1 MTEADRARVTRN
13 LESSYIE
20 DADGIPI
27 PKTPGAALM
36 AVETYLR
43 LTQPPEGDSRA
54 LLHKQQ
60 IMSIKA
66 LEDALVN
73 KAPTEK
79 AREDRDRR
87 DHEPAALAAPAT
99 RQLRQPQ
106 PGEDLRNVITQRTVD
121 RSRIQRPTSTSNLDY
136 DRNDGD
142 YEPCGA
148 ACFSFNIRDTRMPKG
163 FKLTA
168 EAVKYDGK
176 QDPRLWLEDYLIA
189 CSCQGGTSTTA
200 MQYIQLMLT
209 GSARGWLNTQPKNAF
224 RTWDEF
230 AEAFVKSFLGRTRDR
245 RLTSSYKH
253 ASKDETSRS
262 GRTSSVGPC
271 SATPWRPPRRTE

>member
-1 MTEADRARVTRN
+1 MIGQRPQGNDDEPAYPLEVVMPDQVTRLTITRDMAIKALKHVEDGTYPPPDAPREDLMAVQYLLRKEGERLRAEKAELLRRKEEADASSARRAAYSFTASTEVSQGARRHRARVPLMTEVDRARVTRN

-20 DADGIPI
+20 DADGIPV

-99 RQLRQPQ
+99 QECPRASSSRQ
-106 PGEDLRNVITQRTVD
+106 
-121 RSRIQRPTSTSNLDY
+121 
-136 DRNDGD
+136 
-142 YEPCGA
+142 
-148 ACFSFNIRDTRMPKG
+148 
-163 FKLTA
+163 
-168 EAVKYDGK
+168 K
-176 QDPRLWLEDYLIA
+176 Q
-189 CSCQGGTSTTA
+189 SSTT
-200 MQYIQLMLT
+200 
-209 GSARGWLNTQPKNAF
+209 GSRTQ
-224 RTWDEF
+224 D
-230 AEAFVKSFLGRTRDR
+230 
-245 RLTSSYKH
+245 
-253 ASKDETSRS
+253 S
-262 GRTSSVGPC
+262 G
-271 SATPWRPPRRTE
+271 